1 MNLSLY
7 SYLKPYRVRR
17 LLWIFVNRTI
27 FRVLN
32 YVRYLIL
39 RYFGAELPID
49 AIGYSD
55 SSIFALGI
63 L

>member
-7 SYLKPYRVRR
+7 FYLKPYRVRR
-17 LLWIFVNRTI
+17 LLFVNRTI
-27 FRVLN
+27 FRVLK